1 MDFFKT
7 IKIASAL
14 GAISVLIGAF
24 GAHGL
29 EEILSNNGRI
39 ETFETAVRYQFYH
52 AIALLIVGLL
62 MRFNESKYLI
72 WAVRFFLLGIL
83 VFSGSL
89 YILSLTNYTLL
100 GAVTPLGG
108 LFFILGWLALYQSV
122 QNKTAL

>member
-108 LFFILGWLALYQSV
+108 LFFILGWLALYQSA
-122 QNKTAL
+122 QKKTAL